1 MVSVLSRTALDGL
14 RIVYESVNMVPVL
27 SRHQHGLRIVLDSA
41 KSMKVS
47 ILSRIATL
55 DGFSIVYE
63 SAKMVLVLSR
73 CYHGLRIALDSAK

>member
-1 MVSVLSRTALDGL
+1 MVLVLSRN
-14 RIVYESVNMVPVL
+14 Y
-27 SRHQHGLRIVLDSA
+27 HGLRIALDSA

-47 ILSRIATL
+47 ILSRITAL